1 VLILLF
7 SSWLGWV
14 RFWQGKWYLNL
25 FLVFESFCPKSVVFQ
40 SFSLVNIINMT
51 KGLMQVVCL
60 QPYDQPVLK
69 RRLGS
74 GPFDLTIRTAPNKP
88 SLFVDSTT

>member
-1 VLILLF
+1 
-7 SSWLGWV
+7 
-14 RFWQGKWYLNL
+14 
-25 FLVFESFCPKSVVFQ
+25 
-40 SFSLVNIINMT
+40 MT
-51 KGLMQVVCL
+51 KGLMQLVFL

-88 SLFVDSTT
+88 SLFVDSTI